1 MESLDL
7 YVEIRNLV
15 RSIETYAK
23 GSVTMYT

>member
-15 RSIETYAK
+15 RSTETYAK